1 MSTLVTNTITGLS
14 TAANITIGSTPVVS
28 ASANSLT
35 IRGEGSAQT
44 SIQQGLAKSWIN
56 FNGTGTIAAR
66 DSFNHSSLT
75 DVSAGNHTVTM
86 ASAMGNVN
94 YSFTGGVAESNASSA
109 SRVVNFGSN
118 FDSDT
123 LDPNFTTTAYS
134 VNTFFCNSDGQEF
147 DVTFISNQIFGD
159 LA

>member
-1 MSTLVTNTITGLS
+1 MTSKLSVDTIQGVS
-14 TAANITIGSTPVVS
+14 QAGSITVQ
-28 ASANSLT
+28 
-35 IRGEGSAQT
+35 GEGT
-44 SIQQGLAKSWIN
+44 KETNLQQGLVKSWLN

-75 DVSAGNHTVTM
+75 DVSAGNYTVTM

-94 YSFTGGVAESNASSA
+94 YSFSGNAAENNASSA
-109 SRVVNFGSN
+109 SRVINFGSN

-123 LDPNFTTTAYS
+123 LDPNFTTTAFS
-134 VNTFFCNSDGQEF
+134 VNGFFCNSDGQEF
-147 DVTFISNQIFGD
+147 DITFITTQIFGD

>member
-1 MSTLVTNTITGLS
+1 MASILRVNTLTDASSNNSTAMSTIN
-14 TAANITIGSTPVVS
+14 
-28 ASANSLT
+28 
-35 IRGEGSAQT
+35 
-44 SIQQGLAKSWIN
+44 QGTAKSWLN

-75 DVSAGNHTVTM
+75 DVSAGNYTVTM

-94 YSFTGGVAESNASSA
+94 YSFSGNAAESNASSA
-109 SRVVNFGSN
+109 SRVINFGSN

-123 LDPNFTTTAYS
+123 LDPNFTTTAFS
-134 VNTFFCNSDGQEF
+134 VKGFFCNSDGQEF
-147 DVTFISNQIFGD
+147 DITFITTQIFGD